1 MPEFKQA
8 AIEDEESAAMRAE
21 HLPEDDNPA
30 LIDAHKT
37 FVVPSTVAS
46 TTSDSSRYRFG
57 VVCVTHAAC

>member
-8 AIEDEESAAMRAE
+8 AIEDDESAAMRAD

-37 FVVPSTVAS
+37 FVATLFSIAVFV
-46 TTSDSSRYRFG
+46 G
-57 VVCVTHAAC
+57 VVISFIL

>member
-21 HLPEDDNPA
+21 HLAEDDNPA

-37 FVVPSTVAS
+37 FVATLLCAAVFV
-46 TTSDSSRYRFG
+46 G
-57 VVCVTHAAC
+57 VVISFIL

>member
-8 AIEDEESAAMRAE
+8 AIEDEESAATRSE

-37 FVVPSTVAS
+37 FVATLFCAAVFV
-46 TTSDSSRYRFG
+46 G
-57 VVCVTHAAC
+57 VVISFIL

>member
-8 AIEDEESAAMRAE
+8 AIEDEESAAMRAD

-37 FVVPSTVAS
+37 FVATLLCAAVFV
-46 TTSDSSRYRFG
+46 G
-57 VVCVTHAAC
+57 VVISFIL